1 MTTTEQQI
9 EQIKYKQLYQT
20 TLRENKLLT
29 ARVTKL
35 NSEIRIL
42 QSKLNKEVKTELSAP
57 LQKIKDAINTY
68 FNVDIDVKIRQGN
81 YVRGRVVY
89 YFILRSSTSMSYMDI
104 SGTLNTRHNHA
115 SIIHAIANHH
125 DWFEY
130 DKIYKKDFNAIM
142 EILNTQNET
151 SPNNN

>member
-89 YFILRSSTSMSYMDI
+89 YFILRSSTSMSYRDI
-104 SGTLNTRHNHA
+104 GDTLNTSHDHA
-115 SIIHAIANHH
+115 SIIHAINNHH
-125 DWFEY
+125 DWIAYDRTYKRDFE
-130 DKIYKKDFNAIM
+130 AIM
-142 EILNTQNET
+142 LELNSQNET
-151 SPNNN
+151 SSNNN